1 MILELW
7 MVGVAIAFLL
17 LIRVPV
23 GLAFIGPSLWW
34 ALADGTSS
42 GFALKTTFDGL
53 NSFPLLAVPLFIL
66 VGVMANRLG
75 IADRLYE
82 FCLAALGRMR
92 GNLAYVNVGSAVGF
106 SWMSGSALADVA
118 GLGKLQIPQ
127 MVKAG
132 YPFGFAAG
140 LTASSSLI
148 SPVMPPSIP
157 AVIYAATA
165 TVSTGALFAASVMP
179 AFIMA
184 FGLCVYIFF
193 WTARRP
199 DLASVPFDRQR
210 FVRAAVGA
218 AGPVHTPVILL
229 GGILSGSFTP
239 TEAASVAVLYMLV
252 LGLVYR
258 SVTLRLLLQALR
270 ETAVITGG
278 IALILGAAALLG
290 LILTRAQV
298 SQNVAEFLTAVSEN
312 PVVFMILVN
321 IILLVLGALIDA
333 TAVILVT
340 VPVLLP
346 IATELG
352 IDPIYFGVVMIIN
365 LMIGLLTPPVG
376 SVLYITSSVTGRPV
390 DLVFR
395 GVAPFLIPLV
405 AVLVL
410 ITAVPEVALWLP
422 RVLGF

>member
-7 MVGVAIAFLL
+7 MVGAAIAFLL

-66 VGVMANRLG
+66 TGVMANRLG

-82 FCLAALGRMR
+82 FCLAALGRVR

-165 TVSTGALFAASVMP
+165 TVSTGALFAASVVP
-179 AFIMA
+179 AFLMA
-184 FGLCVYIFF
+184 LGLCVYIFF
-193 WTARRP
+193 WTARRR
-199 DLASVPFDRQR
+199 DLATVPFDRQR
-210 FVRAAVGA
+210 FVRAVTGA
-218 AGPVHTPVILL
+218 AGPVLTPVILL
-229 GGILSGSFTP
+229 GGILSGTFTP

-252 LGLVYR
+252 LGLLYR
-258 SVTLRLLLQALR
+258 SLTLRVLLKALR

-290 LILTRAQV
+290 LILTRARV
-298 SQNVAEFLTAVSEN
+298 SQNVAEFLTSVSDS
-312 PVVFMILVN
+312 PLVFMILVN
-321 IILLVLGALIDA
+321 GILLVLGALIDA

-346 IATELG
+346 IAVDLG
-352 IDPIYFGVVMIIN
+352 VDPVYFGVVMIIN

-395 GVAPFLIPLV
+395 GVAPFLVPLV
-405 AVLVL
+405 AVLIL
-410 ITAVPEVALWLP
+410 ISTFPVIALWLP
-422 RVLGF
+422 KVLGF

>member
-7 MVGVAIAFLL
+7 MVGVVIALLL

-23 GLAFIGPSLWW
+23 GLAFIGPSLWY
-34 ALADGTSS
+34 ALADGNSG
-42 GFALKTTFDGL
+42 GFALKTAFDGL

-66 VGVMANRLG
+66 VGVLANRLG
-75 IADRLYE
+75 IADRLYD
-82 FCLAALGRMR
+82 FCLAALGRIR
-92 GNLAYVNVGSAVGF
+92 GNLAYVNIGTAVGF

-118 GLGKLQIPQ
+118 GLGKIEIPH

-132 YPFGFAAG
+132 YPYSFASG

-165 TVSTGALFAASVMP
+165 TVSTGALFAASVVP
-179 AFIMA
+179 ALLMA
-184 FGLCVYIFF
+184 VGLCVYVFI

-210 FVRAAVGA
+210 LRSAAIGTIGPAFV
-218 AGPVHTPVILL
+218 PVILL
-229 GGILSGSFTP
+229 GGILSGTFTP
-239 TEAASVAVLYMLV
+239 TEAASVAVLLMFV

-258 SVTLRLLLQALR
+258 TLTPRVLLQALR
-270 ETAVITGG
+270 ETATITGG
-278 IALILGAAALLG
+278 IALILGAASLLG
-290 LILTRAQV
+290 LILTRAHV
-298 SQNVAEFLTAVSEN
+298 SRDVAALLTAVSDN
-312 PVVFMILVN
+312 PFVFIFLVN
-321 IILLVLGALIDA
+321 IILLILGALIDA

-346 IATELG
+346 IATDLG
-352 IDPIYFGVVMIIN
+352 IDPVYFGVVMIIN

-376 SVLYITSSVTGRPV
+376 SVLYVTSSVTGRPV
-390 DLVFR
+390 DVVFR

-405 AVLVL
+405 GVLVL
-410 ITAVPEVALWLP
+410 ISVFPAVSLWLP
-422 RVLGF
+422 GVLGF

>member
-7 MVGVAIAFLL
+7 MVGVVIAVLL
-17 LIRVPV
+17 FIRVPV
-23 GLAFIGPSLWW
+23 GLAFIGPSLWY
-34 ALADGTSS
+34 ALADGNSN
-42 GFALKTTFDGL
+42 GFSLKTTFDGL

-66 VGVMANRLG
+66 VGVLANRLG

-82 FCLAALGRMR
+82 FCLAALSRVR
-92 GNLAYVNVGSAVGF
+92 GNLAYVNIGTAVGF

-118 GLGKLQIPQ
+118 GLGKIEIPH
-127 MVKAG
+127 MLKAG
-132 YPFGFAAG
+132 YPYSFAAG

-165 TVSTGALFAASVMP
+165 TVSTGALFAASVVP
-179 AFIMA
+179 ALLMA
-184 FGLCVYIFF
+184 AGLCVYVFI

-199 DLASVPFDRQR
+199 DLKSVPFNAQR
-210 FVRAAVGA
+210 FRKAAIRTI
-218 AGPVHTPVILL
+218 GPAFVPVVLL
-229 GGILSGSFTP
+229 GGILSGTFTP
-239 TEAASVAVLYMLV
+239 TEAASVAVLCMLI
-252 LGLVYR
+252 LGPIYR
-258 SVTLRLLLQALR
+258 TLTPRVLLQSLR

-290 LILTRAQV
+290 LILPRAHV
-298 SQNVAEFLTAVSEN
+298 SRDVAELLTSVSSE
-312 PVVFMILVN
+312 PWVFMILVN
-321 IILLVLGALIDA
+321 IVLLILGALIDA
-333 TAVILVT
+333 TAIILVT

-346 IATELG
+346 IATDLG

-376 SVLYITSSVTGRPV
+376 SVLYVTSSVTGRPV
-390 DLVFR
+390 DVVFR
-395 GVAPFLIPLV
+395 GIAPFLIPLI

-410 ITAVPEVALWLP
+410 VSVFPAIPLWLP
-422 RVLGF
+422 QLLGF

>member
-7 MVGVAIAFLL
+7 MVGVAIAVLL

-34 ALADGTSS
+34 SLADGNSN

-118 GLGKLQIPQ
+118 GLGKMQIPQ

-165 TVSTGALFAASVMP
+165 TISTGALFAASVVP
-179 AFIMA
+179 AFLMA
-184 FGLCVYIFF
+184 LGLCAYIAV

-199 DLASVPFDRQR
+199 DLTSVPFDRRR
-210 FVRAAVGA
+210 FVRAAIGA
-218 AGPVHTPVILL
+218 AGAVLTPVILL
-229 GGILSGSFTP
+229 GGILSGTFTP
-239 TEAASVAVLYMLV
+239 TEAAAVAVLYMIV

-258 SVTLRLLLQALR
+258 TLTVRLLVQSLR

-290 LILTRAQV
+290 LILTRAHV
-298 SQNVAEFLTAVSEN
+298 SRDVAEFLTAVSDD
-312 PVVFMILVN
+312 PIVFMILVN
-321 IILLVLGALIDA
+321 LILLVLGAFIDA

-346 IATELG
+346 IATDLG
-352 IDPIYFGVVMIIN
+352 VDPVYFGVVMIMN

-395 GVAPFLIPLV
+395 GVAPFLVPLLT
-405 AVLVL
+405 VLVL
-410 ITAVPEVALWLP
+410 ITAFPAIALWLP
-422 RVLGF
+422 ARLGF

>member
-7 MVGVAIAFLL
+7 MVGVAIAFLM

-66 VGVMANRLG
+66 VGVMANHLG
-75 IADRLYE
+75 VADRLYE
-82 FCLAALGRMR
+82 FCLAALGRVR

-179 AFIMA
+179 AFLMA
-184 FGLCVYIFF
+184 LGLCVYIFL
-193 WTARRP
+193 WTTRRP
-199 DLASVPFDRQR
+199 DLAAVPFERQR
-210 FVRAAVGA
+210 FIRAAVGA
-218 AGPVHTPVILL
+218 AGPVLTPVILL
-229 GGILSGSFTP
+229 GGILSGFFTP
-239 TEAASVAVLYMLV
+239 TEAASVAVLYMLI

-258 SVTLRLLLQALR
+258 KLRLRVLLRTLR

-298 SQNVAEFLTAVSEN
+298 SQQVAEFLTSVSDN

-321 IILLVLGALIDA
+321 VILLVLGSLIDA

-346 IATELG
+346 IAVELG

-410 ITAVPEVALWLP
+410 ISVFPEIALWLP
-422 RVLGF
+422 RMLGF

>member
-7 MVGVAIAFLL
+7 MVAVAIAVLL
-17 LIRVPV
+17 FIRVPV
-23 GLAFIGPSLWW
+23 GLAFIGPSLWY
-34 ALADGTSS
+34 ALADGRSQ
-42 GFALKTTFDGL
+42 GFSLKTTFDGL

-66 VGVMANRLG
+66 VGVLANRLG

-82 FCLAALGRMR
+82 FFLAALGRVR

-118 GLGKLQIPQ
+118 GLGKMQVPQ

-132 YPFGFAAG
+132 YPYGFAAG

-165 TVSTGALFAASVMP
+165 AVSTGALFAASVIP
-179 AFIMA
+179 AFVMA
-184 FGLCVYIFF
+184 LGLCVYIFI

-199 DLASVPFDRQR
+199 QFTSVPFERRR
-210 FVRAAVGA
+210 FIRASVGVI
-218 AGPVHTPVILL
+218 GPLLTPVILL
-229 GGILSGSFTP
+229 GGILSGIFTP
-239 TEAASVAVLYMLV
+239 TEAASIAVFYMLI

-258 SVTLRLLLQALR
+258 TATLKVLLRAMR
-270 ETAVITGG
+270 ETVAITAG
-278 IALILGAAALLG
+278 ITLILGAAALLG
-290 LILTRAQV
+290 LILTRAHI
-298 SQNVAEFLTAVSEN
+298 SRDVAEFLTSVSDN
-312 PVVFMILVN
+312 PWVFMILVN
-321 IILLVLGALIDA
+321 ILLLILGCLIDA

-346 IATELG
+346 IAVEFG
-352 IDPIYFGVVMIIN
+352 IDPVYFGVVMIIN
-365 LMIGLLTPPVG
+365 LMLGLLTPPVG

-390 DLVFR
+390 DVVFR
-395 GVAPFLIPLV
+395 GIAPFLIPLV
-405 AVLVL
+405 AVLVVV
-410 ITAVPEVALWLP
+410 TAFPGLVMWLP
-422 RVLGF
+422 GLLGF

>member
-218 AGPVHTPVILL
+218 AGPVLTPVILL

>member
-7 MVGVAIAFLL
+7 MVALVIAFLL

-34 ALADGTSS
+34 AIADGRSS

-66 VGVMANRLG
+66 VGVLANRFG

-82 FCLAALGRMR
+82 FCLAALGRVR

-118 GLGKLQIPQ
+118 GLGKMQIPQ

-132 YPFGFAAG
+132 YPYGFASG

-165 TVSTGALFAASVMP
+165 TISTGALFAASVVP
-179 AFIMA
+179 AFLMA
-184 FGLCVYIFF
+184 FGLCVYVFI
-193 WTARRP
+193 WSARRR
-199 DLASVPFDRQR
+199 DLTTVPFDRQR
-210 FVRAAVGA
+210 FTKAAVGA
-218 AGPVHTPVILL
+218 AGAALTPVILL
-229 GGILSGSFTP
+229 GGILSGTFTP
-239 TEAASVAVLYMLV
+239 TEAAAVAVLYMLV
-252 LGLVYR
+252 LGAAYR
-258 SVTLRLLLQALR
+258 RLTPRLLLQSLR
-270 ETAVITGG
+270 ETAAITGG
-278 IALILGAAALLG
+278 ISLILGAAALLG
-290 LILTRAQV
+290 LILTRAHV
-298 SQNVAEFLTAVSEN
+298 SRDVAAFLTTVSEN
-312 PVVFMILVN
+312 PLIFMLLVN
-321 IILLVLGALIDA
+321 VILLILGALLDA

-346 IATELG
+346 IALDLG
-352 IDPIYFGVVMIIN
+352 IDPVYFGVVMIIN

-376 SVLYITSSVTGRPV
+376 SVLYITSSVTGKPV
-390 DLVFR
+390 DVVFR
-395 GVAPFLIPLV
+395 GIAPFLIPLF
-405 AVLVL
+405 AVLAL
-410 ITAVPEVALWLP
+410 ITAFPQVSLALPKL
-422 RVLGF
+422 LGF

>member
-7 MVGVAIAFLL
+7 MIGVAIAFLM

-66 VGVMANRLG
+66 VGVMANYLG
-75 IADRLYE
+75 VADRLYE
-82 FCLAALGRMR
+82 FCLAALGRVR

-140 LTASSSLI
+140 LTAASSLI

-165 TVSTGALFAASVMP
+165 TISTGALFAASVIP
-179 AFIMA
+179 AFLMA
-184 FGLCVYIFF
+184 FGLCAYIFW

-199 DLASVPFDRQR
+199 DLAAVPFERQR
-210 FVRAAVGA
+210 FVRAAIGA
-218 AGPVHTPVILL
+218 AGPMLTPVILL
-229 GGILSGSFTP
+229 GGILSGFFTP
-239 TEAASVAVLYMLV
+239 TEAASVAVLYMLI
-252 LGLVYR
+252 LGLIYR
-258 SVTLRLLLQALR
+258 TLRLRVLLRTLR

-298 SQNVAEFLTAVSEN
+298 SQRVAEFLTSVSDN
-312 PVVFMILVN
+312 PVVFMMLVN
-321 IILLVLGALIDA
+321 VILLILGALIDA
-333 TAVILVT
+333 TAIILVT

-346 IATELG
+346 IAIELG
-352 IDPIYFGVVMIIN
+352 IDPVYFGVVMIIN

-376 SVLYITSSVTGRPV
+376 SVLDITSSVTGRPV

-395 GVAPFLIPLV
+395 GVAPFLIPLA
-405 AVLVL
+405 AVLILVS
-410 ITAVPEVALWLP
+410 AFPEIALWLP
-422 RVLGF
+422 RMLGF